1 MGGQQK
7 QQGSGKWGGSGSEK
21 GGEGAEEVS
30 VTQPKV
36 YEERVDVARSCKAG
50 LDLKMSFVIDEM
62 DNGVGTTY
70 GGSPDRIY
78 VISKDGKIHFKGE
91 KGPRGFRPDEA
102 EKSLKQIL

>member
-7 QQGSGKWGGSGSEK
+7 QQDGGKRGGA
-21 GGEGAEEVS
+21 GGEKAGGGTDEVS

-36 YEERVDVARSCKAG
+36 YEERVDVAKSCQAG
-50 LDLKMSFVIDEM
+50 LDLKAPFVIDEM

-78 VISKDGKIHFKGE
+78 IVGKNGKIHFKGE
-91 KGPRGFRPDEA
+91 KGPRGFKPDEA
-102 EKSLKQIL
+102 EESLKQIL